1 MKMTNTCTIPAS
13 VDVTWQALNDP
24 AFLKDCIAGCEA
36 IEQTGDNEYKVL
48 MAARIGPV
56 TARFTGRMLLE
67 DLQPPRSY
75 AIRFEGQGGA
85 AGFAKGQA
93 RVALEPDAAN
103 TSTVMSYEVEAQ
115 VGGKL
120 AQIGAR
126 LIDAAARKVADDFFA
141 AFTARITS
149 LQPAAASVAAEA
161 PQLQPAAVADGAS
174 GPGRRAARPAWW
186 AAAALAAAGIL
197 WFLATRTG

>member
-1 MKMTNTCTIPAS
+1 MQMTNSCAIPAS
-13 VDVTWQALNDP
+13 VETTWQALNDP

-36 IEQTGDNEYKVL
+36 IEPTGDNEYKVL

-56 TARFTGRMLLE
+56 SARFTGRMLLE

-103 TSTVMSYEVEAQ
+103 ASTTMSYEVQAQ

-141 AFTARITS
+141 AFTAKIAS
-149 LQPAAASVAAEA
+149 LQPAPVAMAAEA
-161 PQLQPAAVADGAS
+161 PRLAPAAAAGATKGWTAHS
-174 GPGRRAARPAWW
+174 ARW
-186 AAAALAAAGIL
+186 AAAALAAAGIA
-197 WFLATRTG
+197 WFLATRIG